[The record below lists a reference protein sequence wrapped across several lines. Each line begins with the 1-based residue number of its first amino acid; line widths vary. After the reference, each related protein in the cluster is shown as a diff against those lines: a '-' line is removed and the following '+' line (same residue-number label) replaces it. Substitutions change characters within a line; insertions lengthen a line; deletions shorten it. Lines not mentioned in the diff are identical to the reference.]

1 VKIQNLHIDGFGR
14 INQTSYA
21 LAPGLNVI
29 GGPNEAGKSTLQQA
43 VLALLYGFF
52 GGSRR
57 TPAEVET
64 LEHYRPWDGATY
76 GGQLEYTLDCGGAF
90 RIARCIDG
98 GHVKTTIV
106 DAQTGADLSQSFS
119 VDRLGNLDVALKHFG
134 ILRDVFVHTNFIRLA
149 ELGPLAEI
157 AAEVADTITDSTGQ
171 HRRNRAVV
179 QAEELLRKALTQDI
193 GSELSSNTPLAISDE
208 RQHELIIEKT
218 LIQLKY
224 RNLAEDFVTRRRQG
238 GMLAEWMAARDE
250 LKYHLTLTR
259 LTTVTFR
266 VREIEKL
273 TIAET
278 ALREQLADLQNAADF
293 PARSRE
299 VVAGYA
305 QEHRTLS
312 ERLARLEGMAAP
324 ARAHVAELQDTAARV
339 REQLRRLESSRSV
352 PVEHEATVRELE
364 HALPQ
369 VINAHQSKEAELA
382 AVRQA
387 IAALEPARIAG
398 ARRSNLVSAGPGKM
412 SELRVRWE
420 AMQKQIAAA
429 EHEHAQVDAAWRK
442 QGLSEADYAEL
453 SRKVSASSP
462 DDIGELTAMWQFA
475 DRSQKLVAANWKSRA
490 IRPVAIVGVTL
501 ALIGITLIGGT
512 ALDYE
517 TNWLREGLAFL
528 LAGAL
533 ASLLVRGLRFL
544 VQRDLQAVERQSAG
558 LKQRLA
564 DRGFAS
570 VPELEA
576 ARQRQEQAQP
586 LHVAWLGSR
595 QALDA
600 AFRDCDALRAE
611 LLSLLELPAAAEIS
625 SEQLTGLEQ
634 YLRDL
639 REDLK
644 ELDRLEQQQAQLASE
659 LQFRREAMQ
668 RVVDDTRAI
677 LKAAGLV
684 ELNLLADL
692 RSFLVMCENRK
703 ELDKVE
709 AQLKDLE
716 AGLTP
721 RLEST
726 LTIESD
732 IRTERSKLTDLEEEM
747 RLVLAKAGIAA
758 AGVAEGLKLYNQRSE
773 QAERFLRIQGI
784 LQSLERECKA
794 LLRSFTL
801 EQLKKQAEIFGQTV
815 NNLLVAYPALADQ
828 KSERSEESLQES
840 LFEIQHR
847 INTVNHALSAVEARL
862 QAGTAGYRSLA
873 EVEEEIVREQARM
886 EHLAFDGRALNVA
899 LDLLAA
905 ASDDYHRNFLP
916 RLNHLM
922 AASLKRVTGGHYS
935 RVQIERS
942 DLRVRV
948 EVPEVQQLMSPE
960 QLSQGI
966 QDQIYLL
973 LRFGLAEM
981 MSEGRES
988 LPFLLDDPF
997 VNYDHSHLMLTL
1009 NMLAKVAEHSQL
1021 LLFTKDE
1028 VIVDWFKGSRF
1039 DPALHRLH
1047 ELGESFVSSHPYRMT
1062 ASTPDRTPV

>member
-1 VKIQNLHIDGFGR
+1 VKIQNLRIDGFGR
-14 INQTSYA
+14 ITQASYA

-52 GGSRR
+52 SGSRR
-57 TPAEVET
+57 TSAELEL
-64 LEHYRPWDGATY
+64 LEHYRPWNGDAY

-90 RIARCIDG
+90 RVARYVDG
-98 GHVKTTIV
+98 GHIKTSIV
-106 DAQTGADLSQSFS
+106 DAQSGADLSHAFS
-119 VDRLGNLDVALKHFG
+119 LDRIGNLDFAPRHFG
-134 ILRDVFVHTNFIRLA
+134 VPRHVFVHTNFIRLA
-149 ELGPLAEI
+149 ELGPVAEI
-157 AAEVADTITDSTGQ
+157 AAEVNDTITDSSGQ
-171 HRRNRAVV
+171 SRRNRAVV
-179 QAEELLRKALTQDI
+179 RAEELLREALSQDI
-193 GSELSSNTPLAISDE
+193 GSKLSSNTPLALSDE
-208 RQHELIIEKT
+208 RLHELLIEKT

-238 GMLAEWMAARDE
+238 VMLADWLVVRDE
-250 LKYHLTLTR
+250 LKYHLTLAR

-266 VREIEKL
+266 IREIEKL
-273 TIAET
+273 TTAET
-278 ALREQLADLQNAADF
+278 ALREQLADLQTVAGF

-305 QEHRTLS
+305 QEHRTRS

-324 ARAHVAELQDTAARV
+324 ARAHVAELQDTAARL

-352 PVEHEATVRELE
+352 PLEHEAAVSELE

-369 VINAHQSKEAELA
+369 VIRAQQSKEAELV

-387 IAALEPARIAG
+387 IAALEPARRAG
-398 ARRSNLVSAGPGKM
+398 ARRSNLIDAGPGKVN
-412 SELRVRWE
+412 ELRVRWE
-420 AMQKQIAAA
+420 EVQKQIAGA

-442 QGLSEADYAEL
+442 QGLSEDDYVQL
-453 SRKVSASSP
+453 NRKVSSLSQTEI
-462 DDIGELTAMWQFA
+462 DVITAQWLSA
-475 DRSQKLVAANWKSRA
+475 DRSQKLVASDWKSRA
-490 IRPVAIVGVTL
+490 MRPIAVIGLVL
-501 ALIGITLIGGT
+501 ALIGLTLIVGT
-512 ALDYE
+512 ALDLE

-528 LAGAL
+528 LAGLL
-533 ASLLVRGLRFL
+533 AGAAVRGLRFL
-544 VQRDLQAVERQSAG
+544 VQRDQQVVDRMNAG
-558 LKQRLA
+558 LRQRLA
-564 DRGFAS
+564 AKGFESTPDFETARRR
-570 VPELEA
+570 LE
-576 ARQRQEQAQP
+576 QIQP
-586 LHVAWLGSR
+586 LHEAWLGSR

-600 AFRDCDALRAE
+600 AMRERDALRVE
-611 LLSLLELPAAAEIS
+611 LLPLLELPAGGEVSA
-625 SEQLTGLEQ
+625 EQLGRLEQ
-634 YLRDL
+634 YARDL

-644 ELDRLEQQQAQLASE
+644 ELERLEQQQAQLEAE
-659 LQFRREAMQ
+659 LKSRREAMQ
-668 RVVDDTRAI
+668 RVVDDARAI
-677 LKAAGLV
+677 LKSAAMV

-709 AQLKDLE
+709 TQLKELE
-716 AGLTP
+716 AGLAP

-732 IRTERSKLTDLEEEM
+732 IRTERSKLTDLEEEL

-758 AGVAEGLKLYNQRSE
+758 TSVPEGLKLYNQRSE

-784 LQSLERECKA
+784 LQSLERERKA

-801 EQLKKQAEIFGQTV
+801 EQLKKQADIFGQTLKS
-815 NNLLVAYPALADQ
+815 LLTAYPAFSGK
-828 KSERSEESLQES
+828 KSESSEESLDES

-847 INTVNHALSAVEARL
+847 INTANHALSGVEARL
-862 QAGTAGYRSLA
+862 RDGTAGYRSLA

-886 EHLAFDGRALNVA
+886 ERLAFDGRAFNAA
-899 LDLLAA
+899 LDLLTA

-916 RLNHLM
+916 RLNLLM
-922 AASLKRVTGGHYS
+922 AASLKRVTNGHYNH
-935 RVQIERS
+935 VEIERN

-948 EVPEVQQLMSPE
+948 EIPEIQQLMAPE
-960 QLSQGI
+960 HLSQGI

-981 MSEGRES
+981 ISEGRES

-1009 NMLAKVAEHSQL
+1009 NLLAKVAEQSQL

-1028 VIVDWFKGSRF
+1028 VIVDWFKSSQF
-1039 DPALHRLH
+1039 DPAMHRLH
-1047 ELGESFVSSHPYRMT
+1047 EL
-1062 ASTPDRTPV
+1062 A